1 MVVVTGSLICSDGTQ
16 IPVLNDSMTN
26 GTSAEVKTN
35 TAFSVVAASVGTYAA
50 GKTVVASTPM
60 MGTNSVSWAYL
71 LRRGQ
76 IIQIYPVGGA
86 GAAQKGIYPLLNSVT
101 LLAGDQ
107 LMVMPVSAS
116 DRECTLAAST
126 SAGNFHLFTVTPS
139 GGATNTLVSIITG
152 NGIGDTFQGQTIVQA
167 WASSVDGIKLT
178 TGGGLAVL
186 NDKGVPVGVIQ
197 CTDANSQTPEWIQ
210 TNIPIALNYAAQA
223 VTSS

>member
-16 IPVLNDSMTN
+16 IPVLNDGMSN
-26 GTSAEVKTN
+26 GTSAEVQTN

-60 MGTNSVSWAYL
+60 VGTNSCSWAYL

-86 GAAQKGIYPLLNSVT
+86 GSTRAGIYPLLNSVT

-107 LMVMPVSAS
+107 LICMPVSAS
-116 DRECTLAAST
+116 DRECTLAAAT
-126 SAGNFHLFTVTPS
+126 NQGNMHLFTVTPS
-139 GGATNTLVSIITG
+139 GAGTNTLTSIITS

-197 CTDANSQTPEWIQ
+197 CTDANAMTPQWVA

-223 VTSS
+223 ITSG